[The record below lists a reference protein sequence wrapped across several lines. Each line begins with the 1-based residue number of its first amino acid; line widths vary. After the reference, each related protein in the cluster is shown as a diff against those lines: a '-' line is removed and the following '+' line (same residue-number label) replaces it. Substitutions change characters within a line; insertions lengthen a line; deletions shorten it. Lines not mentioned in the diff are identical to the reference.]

1 MPELQFKGKEFVYN
15 HHLTVPFRPLV
26 PVAAKSIGE
35 PRLDGNLVV
44 HGDNLHALKAL
55 LPMLAGKVDCVFID
69 PPYNTGNES
78 WSYNDN
84 VNSPLMQEWLK
95 SNPVNREDML
105 RHDKWLC
112 LMYPRL
118 RLLWELVSLR
128 GSLWM
133 TLDDNE
139 MHRARAIL
147 DEIFGEDNFLGVVA
161 WEKADSPRMDADL
174 FSTRHDYVIAYARSK
189 KDVLFHRLGADDPEP
204 PEHYTMEDDEG
215 RKYYLKPLRA
225 MGGQGETREARPNL
239 YFEMTAPDGTA
250 VFPKLQDGG
259 DGAWRWSTKKVQ
271 RESWRI
277 EWRKG
282 ENGWTPYFRI
292 YDNGLGRP
300 PETIFPH
307 DEVGSSRTAKAQIK
321 AIFGGTA
328 EFETPKPLGLLERV
342 LEIATNPESI
352 VLDSFAGSGTTAHA
366 VLLANKKDDGSR
378 RFVLVE
384 AEDYAD
390 TLTAERVRRAIKGY
404 SYKGTQREEL
414 FREKL
419 AFRTLKDTSKLLD
432 RITGIENL
440 ESPNFSSIE
449 KTIDGDFVVVVGER
463 EVEEAVDGV
472 GGEFTF
478 ATLGE
483 QIDLDRLLTGANLP
497 DFASLG
503 AWLFHTATGRAFD
516 PAKADAESG
525 FLGETENSFVW
536 LIYKPDLAF
545 LMSREAVL
553 TLSVAERLTKQKTGK
568 GHLVFAPTKFVPNR
582 TLAAMDVDFAQLP
595 FAVYRLEK
603 A

>member
-26 PVAAKSIGE
+26 PVDGKSVGAA
-35 PRLDGNLVV
+35 RLDGNLVV

-55 LPMLAGKVDCVFID
+55 LPMFAGRIDCVFID
-69 PPYNTGNES
+69 PPYNTGNEN

-118 RLLWELVSLR
+118 RLLWELLSLR

-139 MHRARAIL
+139 MHRARAVL

-161 WEKADSPRMDADL
+161 WEKGDSPRMDADY
-174 FSTRHDYVIAYARSK
+174 FSARHDHVIAYARSK
-189 KDVLFHRLGADDPEP
+189 ESVLFKRLGAEDEP
-204 PEHYTMEDDEG
+204 PDHYNLEDGD

-225 MGGQGETREARPNL
+225 MGSQDTSREDRPNL
-239 YFEMTAPDGTA
+239 YFAMTAPDGSE
-250 VFPKLQDGG
+250 VFPKREDGS
-259 DGAWRWSTKKVQ
+259 DGRWRWSQRKVA
-271 RESWRI
+271 RDSDRI
-277 EWRKG
+277 EWR
-282 ENGWTPYFRI
+282 ETTNGWVPSYRI
-292 YDNGLGRP
+292 YADTAQGRP
-300 PETIFPH
+300 PETIFYNS
-307 DEVGSSRTAKAQIK
+307 EVGSSRTALAEIK
-321 AIFGGTA
+321 EIFSGAA
-328 EFETPKPLGLLERV
+328 EFQTPKPLGLVERV
-342 LEIATNPESI
+342 LEIATQPNSI
-352 VLDSFAGSGTTAHA
+352 VLDSFAGSGTTGHA
-366 VLLANKKDDGSR
+366 VLLANRKDGGVR
-378 RFVLVE
+378 RFVMVE
-384 AEDYAD
+384 SEDYAD
-390 TLTAERVRRAIKGY
+390 GLTAERLRRAISGY
-404 SYKGTQREEL
+404 EFDGVHREEL

-419 AFRTLKDTSKLLD
+419 TVRGLKSID
-432 RITGIENL
+432 RLFDRAAAIENL
-440 ESPNFSSIE
+440 ESPNFDNIE
-449 KTIDGDFVVVVGER
+449 KEMDSGDFVLTGER
-463 EVEEAVDGV
+463 RTTNKVAGIEGT
-472 GGEFTF
+472 FTF
-478 ATLGE
+478 ATLGAP
-483 QIDLDRLLTGANLP
+483 IDLDRLLTGENLP

-503 AWLFHTATGRAFD
+503 AWLFHTATGQPID
-516 PAKADAESG
+516 PAKADPDSG

-553 TLSVAERLTKQKTGK
+553 TLSIAESLTQKKSGK

-582 TLAAMDVDFAQLP
+582 TLASMNIDFAQLP